1 MNYHRNSRKS
11 HTRIVSI
18 VDCQQQSYVFLFLL
32 VFILTAIP
40 AYAEEK
46 KLTIAIANSLCGPM
60 GEVSTEFSQHSGI
73 EINLICKSSGRLAK
87 GLAGRAIQADFF
99 ISANRKWMDFAVDKG
114 LAERSQ
120 VIDLWSN
127 SLVVAALNNSPVQL
141 ENLKDLLEGTIR
153 RLIIG
158 DPGTTPFGRYT
169 KQALVNAKGWSD
181 VKRKVRTK
189 RHVTLAMEWL
199 INSSP
204 DTVAIVY
211 YTNLK
216 NQTRVVMKI
225 PDHLHDPIRYFGV
238 TLNSSQQTQVASALA
253 EFLRSP
259 LADAIFLRWG
269 FGIPWIEPDKT
280 VQDNTQ

>member
-1 MNYHRNSRKS
+1 M
-11 HTRIVSI
+11 
-18 VDCQQQSYVFLFLL
+18 
-32 VFILTAIP
+32 P

-60 GEVSTEFSQHSGI
+60 GEIGTEFARHSGI
-73 EINLICKSSGRLAK
+73 DTKLICKSSGRLAK

-99 ISANRKWMDFAVDKG
+99 ISANRKWMEFTVHRG

-120 VIDLWSN
+120 VVDLWSN
-127 SLVVAALNNSPVQL
+127 SLVVAALKHSPVSL
-141 ENLKDLLEGTIR
+141 ENLEDLLRGTVR
-153 RLIIG
+153 HLIIG

-169 KQALVNAKGWSD
+169 KQALINARVWSGI
-181 VKRKVRTK
+181 KRKIRTK

-199 INSSP
+199 MRSNP

-211 YTNLK
+211 YTNLASDA
-216 NQTRVVMKI
+216 RVVLKI

-238 TLNSSQQTQVASALA
+238 PLASSQQIQATRTLA

-259 LADAIFLRWG
+259 RADAIFSRWG
-269 FGIPWIEPDKT
+269 FGIPWIGPDKT
-280 VQDNTQ
+280 APDSTQ